1 MIIYKTSYSGAGSDE
16 AEIEKL
22 DLKKRGV
29 ISELNLAAET
39 DNGHEIGETQVSY
52 FATKRE
58 AEDWARRLILTRG
71 NPWLTDEGLEG
82 VDNG

>member
-58 AEDWARRLILTRG
+58 AEAHSERLLITKG
-71 NPWLTDEGLEG
+71 HAWLIDEEPSE
-82 VDNG
+82 

>member
-1 MIIYKTSYSGAGSDE
+1 MTIYKTLYSGAGSDE

-58 AEDWARRLILTRG
+58 AKAHSERLIITRG
-71 NPWLTDEGLEG
+71 NPWLTDEELSE
-82 VDNG
+82 

>member
-1 MIIYKTSYSGAGSDE
+1 MTIYKTSYSGAGSDE

-29 ISELNLAAET
+29 ISELNLATET

-58 AEDWARRLILTRG
+58 AEDWARRLIVTRG
-71 NPWLTDEGLEG
+71 NAWLIDEELSE
-82 VDNG
+82 

>member
-1 MIIYKTSYSGAGSDE
+1 MIIYKTSYLGAGSDE

-58 AEDWARRLILTRG
+58 AEDWARRLIVTRG
-71 NPWLTDEGLEG
+71 NAWLIDEELSE
-82 VDNG
+82 

>member
-1 MIIYKTSYSGAGSDE
+1 MTIYKTLYSGAGSDE

-58 AEDWARRLILTRG
+58 AEDWARRLIVTRG
-71 NPWLTDEGLEG
+71 NAWLIDEELSE
-82 VDNG
+82 